1 MSHSLHPPVA
11 LHKLDFVRQASH
23 FYDPTEVLDAA
34 TAVLRRNDL
43 LPDVVV
49 PAIQDTRI
57 NDKRNV
63 PGRM

>member
-1 MSHSLHPPVA
+1 VTPSLHPPVA
-11 LHKLDFVRQASH
+11 LHKLNFVRQTSH
-23 FYDPTEVLDAA
+23 LYDPTEVLDAA

-57 NDKRNV
+57 NGKGDE
-63 PGRM
+63 